1 MTTYICV
8 YLGSAFLSLIVT
20 PVMIWLAHR
29 TDAMDQPGVRTMH
42 THPIPRIGGAA
53 IFLSATC
60 PIISLLFLSHVVGE
74 AFRSVRLPLSTMLFT
89 ATFVFL
95 IGLIDDLRDLP
106 ARVKLLA
113 EIVAASVLCFAGV
126 RIPALQL
133 TDTLLWNL
141 HGLSCP
147 LTVLWIVGITNA
159 VNLSDG
165 LDGLA
170 AGISAVACGV
180 IAVFAI
186 HCGNLLMAIFMLA
199 LLGSLSGFLFYNFN
213 PAKIF
218 MGDCGSL
225 FLGFTI
231 ASSSVICVSKSCAL
245 VGLALPVVA
254 LGIPIFDTFFSMLR
268 RVLERRSIFSPD
280 REHFHHRLI
289 ALGLNQRHAV
299 LAIYGA
305 TCIVTAL
312 GLFMMVRR
320 DAGSL
325 VVFACLLFL
334 LLLLFRVVGAVR
346 PSETLLRLQEQYIMM
361 QRQKREK
368 RAFES
373 LQLQFRQADNL
384 PQWWQ
389 AACEAAQRLDLA
401 WMSLSVLHPDGSA
414 DTSVWRGQNVP
425 AEVSGI
431 ITLSLP
437 LTDTGSQRRLEF
449 EMGVLVNGLLESAG
463 HRAALFSRL
472 IDEPKA
478 GGLSARNWTVE
489 TRNIVS
495 LRNPAAP
502 MPLSSASHSPGR

>member
-1 MTTYICV
+1 MTTYLCT
-8 YLGSAFLSLIVT
+8 YLASAFLALIVT
-20 PVMIWLAHR
+20 PAVIWLAR
-29 TDAMDQPGVRTMH
+29 RVNAMDQPGVRAVH
-42 THPIPRIGGAA
+42 TRPIPRIGGAA
-53 IFLSATC
+53 IFLSTTC
-60 PIISLLFLSHVVGE
+60 PIVVLLVLSRGAVE
-74 AFRSVRLPLSTMLFT
+74 AFRSMRLPLSTMLFT
-89 ATFVFL
+89 ATFIFL
-95 IGLIDDLRDLP
+95 VGFIDDLRGVP

-113 EIVAASVLCFAGV
+113 EIAAASVLCLAGV

-147 LTVLWIVGITNA
+147 LTVLWIVGVTNA

-170 AGISAVACGV
+170 AGVSAVACGA

-186 HCGNLLMAIFMLA
+186 HCGNPLMAVFMLA

-213 PAKIF
+213 PARIF

-231 ASSSVICVSKSCAL
+231 ASASVICVTKSCAL

-254 LGIPIFDTFFSMLR
+254 LGIPIFDTFSAMLR

-280 REHFHHRLI
+280 RDHFHHKLI

-305 TCIVTAL
+305 TCVVTGL
-312 GLFMMVRR
+312 GLFMMVRH

-325 VVFACLLFL
+325 IVFACLLFL

-346 PSETLLRLQEQYIMM
+346 LSETLLGLQERYAAG
-361 QRQKREK
+361 QRHKRENQ
-368 RAFES
+368 AFEDLRLRFGQINS
-373 LQLQFRQADNL
+373 L
-384 PQWWQ
+384 PEWWD
-389 AACEAAQRLDLA
+389 AVCDAAQRLDFA
-401 WMSLSVLHPDGSA
+401 WVSLSVLNPDGSQ

-425 AEVSGI
+425 AKVSGV
-431 ITLSLP
+431 ITLHLP
-437 LTDTGSQRRLEF
+437 LTDAASRRHVEF
-449 EMGVLVNGLLESAG
+449 EMGVLVNESLESAG

-472 IDEPKA
+472 IDEHQTR
-478 GGLSARNWTVE
+478 GLTARRHPVE
-489 TRNIVS
+489 PRDC
-495 LRNPAAP
+495 RAP
-502 MPLSSASHSPGR
+502 YVICPVTSRPLVG

>member
-1 MTTYICV
+1 MTTYIGI

-20 PVMIWLAHR
+20 PVIIRLAHHA
-29 TDAMDQPGVRTMH
+29 DAMDRPGARTIH
-42 THPIPRIGGAA
+42 TTPVPRIGGAA

-60 PIISLLFLSHVVGE
+60 PILSLLFLSDAVGE
-74 AFRSVRLPLSTMLFT
+74 AFRSMRLPLSTMLFT
-89 ATFVFL
+89 AMFIFL

-113 EIVAASVLCFAGV
+113 EIVAACVLCFAGV

-133 TDTLLWNL
+133 TDTLTWNF
-141 HGLSCP
+141 HGWSYP

-186 HCGNLLMAIFMLA
+186 HCGNPLTAIFMLA

-254 LGIPIFDTFFSMLR
+254 LGIPIFDTFFAILR

-280 REHFHHRLI
+280 RDHFHHRLI

-305 TCIVTAL
+305 TCIATGL

-325 VVFACLLFL
+325 IVFACLLFL
-334 LLLLFRVVGAVR
+334 LLLLFRAVGGMR
-346 PSETLLRLQEQYIMM
+346 LSDTLLRLQEQYMAM

-373 LQLQFRQADNL
+373 LQLQFRQADSL
-384 PQWWQ
+384 PKWWE
-389 AACEAAQRLDLA
+389 AVVEAAQRLDLA
-401 WMSLSVLHPDGSA
+401 WVSLSMRHPDGSA
-414 DTSVWRGQNVP
+414 DTSVWRGQNIP
-425 AEVSGI
+425 AKVSGS

-437 LTDTGSQRRLEF
+437 LTDAAGQQRLEF
-449 EMGVLVNGLLESAG
+449 EMGVLVDGSLESAG

-472 IDEPKA
+472 IDEHRA
-478 GGLSARNWTVE
+478 GSLRTRNQPVE
-489 TRNIVS
+489 TQNPAF
-495 LRNPAAP
+495 LRNPP
-502 MPLSSASHSPGR
+502 TPVSLSSAGHLPGR